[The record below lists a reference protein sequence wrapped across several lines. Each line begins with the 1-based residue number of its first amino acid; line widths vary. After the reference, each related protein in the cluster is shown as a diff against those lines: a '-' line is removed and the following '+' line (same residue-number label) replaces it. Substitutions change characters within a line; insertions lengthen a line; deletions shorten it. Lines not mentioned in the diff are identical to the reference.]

1 MDPLEDVMTTMRVA
15 SSLYIRMQLRAPY
28 AVRFDTRDQAR
39 LVVITRGSCWL
50 VADDLSQP
58 VPLAAGDCLIV
69 KADTK
74 FSLQD
79 ELGRKLI
86 PCDRVLSKITGHT
99 VQHGGEGALTEMLS
113 GALSFDAAA
122 AEPLMALMPRLVH
135 VRLDEA
141 RAHLLQTTLQLIGLE
156 TAEDGLGAR
165 LVIGRLHDVLFMQA
179 VRAWCATEQQAV
191 GWLAGLKDRR
201 LAASIRAMH
210 GDLAHRWTVE
220 TLAREA
226 GLSRSTF
233 AAMFKAVTGDTP
245 LDYLTGWRMYRA
257 KVLLRGSDLS
267 LMEIAARVGYDTDTA
282 LSRAFRRFE
291 GIAPGEWRRNGCPG
305 RGATKRRDSR
315 PDAAPS
321 STAVNVTREQRGG

>member
-1 MDPLEDVMTTMRVA
+1 MDPLEEVMTTMRVA
-15 SSLYIRMQLRAPY
+15 SSLYVRLQLRAPY
-28 AVRFDTRDQAR
+28 GVRFDTRDQAR

-50 VADDLSQP
+50 VAGDLPQP
-58 VPLAAGDCLIV
+58 LPLTAGDCLIV

-79 ELGRKLI
+79 KLGRRLI
-86 PCDRVLSKITGHT
+86 LCESVLSKITGHT

-135 VRLDEA
+135 VRLDEG
-141 RAHLLQTTLQLIGLE
+141 RTHLLQTTLQLIGLE
-156 TAEDGLGAR
+156 TAEDGLGAG
-165 LVIGRLHDVLFMQA
+165 LVIGRLHDVLFVQA
-179 VRAWCATEQQAV
+179 VRAWCVTEQQAA
-191 GWLAGLKDRR
+191 GWLAGLRDRR

-210 GDLAHRWTVE
+210 GNLARPWTVE
-220 TLAREA
+220 MLAREA
-226 GLSRSTF
+226 GLSRSSF
-233 AAMFKAVTGDTP
+233 AATFKAVTGDTP

-257 KVLLRGSDLS
+257 KILLRGSELG

-291 GIAPGEWRRNGCPG
+291 GIAPGAWRRNGRPDRSATNRRAAP
-305 RGATKRRDSR
+305 RGARLQRA
-315 PDAAPS
+315 PAPS
-321 STAVNVTREQRGG
+321 TSSP